1 MRLIGDLLRMN
12 AIRYPDK
19 TALIMDDAAMTYAEL
34 DRRSNAL
41 AHALIA
47 MGIKPGDRV
56 ALLSMNRLEYPIV
69 TQGVAKTGAILVPLN
84 FRFGAREIKYVLGN
98 SEPVSLF
105 METSYQAVVEEALAD
120 GGLSPR
126 RLLIDAPA
134 DNPESM
140 AGIMAGAPMTDP
152 GIDIDPN
159 APCVI
164 MYTSGTTGFPKG
176 VLVSH
181 NTYYRMYAAHAIE
194 ARLTHQEVFL
204 IAVPMFHAAGMNMA
218 LHQTFYL
225 GATGIVHRGKFD
237 VDAILGL
244 IQRHRITLVILVP
257 MTVSLLAHHPRLGE
271 YDLTSLDKI
280 FYGSASITP
289 DILNKAREVF
299 PTAKFTQFYGS
310 TEGGMV
316 SVLRSEDHARF
327 SQTSGCQTILSET
340 RIVKDNG
347 EPAKVG
353 ETGEVIVRQCS
364 MGMIGYWRN
373 EKATRETI
381 RNGWIYTG
389 DLARVEPEGFLTV
402 VDRRS
407 DLIITGGENVYP
419 REVELVLAEHP
430 AVREVAVFGV
440 PDPLYGQS
448 VRAAVALWPNKEVD
462 EKALIEYTRA
472 RIAAYKCPRRVDFHD
487 NLPRNAADKIQK
499 NILRQQAE
507 GR

>member
-1 MRLIGDLLRMN
+1 MRRFEIYGIPSMRLIGDLSRMN

-19 TALIMDDAAMTYAEL
+19 AALIMEDVAMTYAEL

-98 SEPVSLF
+98 SEPVCLI
-105 METSYQAVVEEALAD
+105 MEASFRAVVDEALAD
-120 GGLSPR
+120 GGLTPR
-126 RLLIDAPA
+126 RLLIDAPGSE
-134 DNPESM
+134 PESM
-140 AGIMAGAPMTDP
+140 SGIMAAAPVTDP
-152 GIDIDPN
+152 GIDIDPD

-244 IQRHRITLVILVP
+244 IQSHRITLVILVP

-271 YDLTSLDKI
+271 YDLSSLDKI

-299 PTAKFTQFYGS
+299 PKAKFTQFYGS

-353 ETGEVIVRQCS
+353 ETGEVI
-364 MGMIGYWRN
+364 
-373 EKATRETI
+373 
-381 RNGWIYTG
+381 
-389 DLARVEPEGFLTV
+389 
-402 VDRRS
+402 
-407 DLIITGGENVYP
+407 
-419 REVELVLAEHP
+419 
-430 AVREVAVFGV
+430 
-440 PDPLYGQS
+440 
-448 VRAAVALWPNKEVD
+448 
-462 EKALIEYTRA
+462 
-472 RIAAYKCPRRVDFHD
+472 
-487 NLPRNAADKIQK
+487 
-499 NILRQQAE
+499 
-507 GR
+507 